1 MTRVSTLTHFLL
13 VAVLMHHG
21 QSLHTPL
28 VRNAANASVPPLR
41 NASVPPLEEKQLR
54 NSTLDDSRS
63 SIASMIEEEE
73 EEKEEG
79 IEEEEEKE
87 ESIASSTKAK
97 SATKGPMIIP
107 LRRETVPVTRRGKVV
122 SFRTSYSGMISV
134 GMPVQQMFRVV
145 FDTGSGYLVLPSAE
159 CGSEACEPHAKYK
172 KSLSETAVAVNV
184 NGKEVLPGRK
194 GDVITISYGTGTIK
208 GESVKEKAC
217 FSHATNGDH
226 TVADEDR
233 QWEHSPCFP
242 MTAIMAVEMSTVPF
256 KNFGFDGIMGMGLSA
271 LSLSTEYSFLG
282 MLTKSGIFSEN
293 HFGVFLTDGE
303 DGSQGELAFGGH
315 NKERLLDPQS
325 PLSWTPVIHADQG
338 YWLVKVVAFRVGG
351 ETLDFCKDGGC
362 KAVMDTGTS
371 HLGIPQPFDLDVVKM
386 LTVAAGEMLDCRLA
400 DLPPIEIELPGVN
413 LTIHPDTYM
422 RRLPLREDVNVDARR
437 DVDPVQKGTE
447 GAEVTTTTTT
457 TPAEIDHDKIDYVPG
472 SVKRYCRPRMIPVTM
487 PEPLGPKM
495 FILGEPVLH
504 RYYTLFDWATP
515 QVGFGLAN
523 SRVNKVDM
531 RKQSDRIGELPKD
544 VDVYLMQREVN
555 TTCPSRDV
563 CSATGS
569 PTDSESDEVSA
580 LQMVIIVTKRVASM

>member
-1 MTRVSTLTHFLL
+1 MAPMKMMDVTHVPIVTRILL
-13 VAVLMHHG
+13 AALLMHTG
-21 QSLHTPL
+21 QSLNH
-28 VRNAANASVPPLR
+28 VR
-41 NASVPPLEEKQLR
+41 QLLP
-54 NSTLDDSRS
+54 NKTLDNP
-63 SIASMIEEEE
+63 
-73 EEKEEG
+73 G
-79 IEEEEEKE
+79 
-87 ESIASSTKAK
+87 SSTESMMETGLPKRQSEEFTDGKDGMIK
-97 SATKGPMIIP
+97 SVKGSRNGPMIIP
-107 LRRETVPVTRRGKVV
+107 LRRESVPILRRGKVV
-122 SFRTSYSGMISV
+122 SFRTSYSGMISI
-134 GMPVQQMFRVV
+134 GRPTPQMFRVV
-145 FDTGSGYLVLPSAE
+145 FDTGSGYLVLPSVE
-159 CGSEACEPHAKYK
+159 CGSEACEPHRKYNK
-172 KSLSETAVAVNV
+172 ALSTTAVSINV
-184 NGKEVLPGRK
+184 NGRPVLPGRK
-194 GDVITISYGTGTIK
+194 GDVITISYGTGEIK
-208 GESVKEKAC
+208 GESVYENVC
-217 FSHATNGDH
+217 FTHATDGDH
-226 TVADEDR
+226 TVADDER

-242 MTAIMAVEMSTVPF
+242 MHAVMAVEMSTVPF

-271 LSLSTEYSFLG
+271 LSLSTQYSFLG
-282 MLTKSGIFSEN
+282 MMTRSGQFSEN

-303 DGSQGELAFGGH
+303 DGSQSELAFGGH
-315 NKERLLDPQS
+315 NKERLIDPKS
-325 PLSWTPVIHADQG
+325 PLSWTPVIHADEG
-338 YWLVKVVAFRVGG
+338 YWVVKVVAFRVGG
-351 ETLDFCKDGGC
+351 QTLDFCKDGGC
-362 KAVMDTGTS
+362 KAIMDTGTS
-371 HLGIPQPFDLDVVKM
+371 HLGIPQPYDLDVVKM

-422 RRLPLREDVNVDARR
+422 RRLPLREDVNVDKKR
-437 DVDPVQKGTE
+437 DVDPVPNGTE
-447 GAEVTTTTTT
+447 GAAEVTTTTTT
-457 TPAEIDHDKIDYVPG
+457 TKAEIDHDSIDYVPG

>member
-1 MTRVSTLTHFLL
+1 MAFSATMKFFVIS
-13 VAVLMHHG
+13 VAL
-21 QSLHTPL
+21 QLPSI
-28 VRNAANASVPPLR
+28 RSVFWDWSPILR
-41 NASVPPLEEKQLR
+41 NETPVKESAD
-54 NSTLDDSRS
+54 STIS
-63 SIASMIEEEE
+63 SPRT
-73 EEKEEG
+73 
-79 IEEEEEKE
+79 
-87 ESIASSTKAK
+87 TK
-97 SATKGPMIIP
+97 PMIIP
-107 LRRETVPVTRRGKVV
+107 LRRETVPVKRKGKVV
-122 SFRTSYSGMISV
+122 SFKTSYSGMISV
-134 GMPVQQMFRVV
+134 GSPAQMFRVV
-145 FDTGSGYLVLPSAE
+145 FDTGSGHMVLPAVE
-159 CGSEACEPHAKYK
+159 CGSESCLVHKRYDK
-172 KSLSETAVAVNV
+172 RLSSSAVAINQDGNEANSGMIDRV
-184 NGKEVLPGRK
+184 
-194 GDVITISYGTGTIK
+194 TISYGTGTIK
-208 GESVKEKAC
+208 GEFVRESVC
-217 FSHATNGDH
+217 LSHAIDGDASL
-226 TVADEDR
+226 ADADR
-233 QWEHSPCFP
+233 TWEHRPCIP
-242 MTAIMAVEMSTVPF
+242 LQTVMAIEMSTLPF
-256 KNFGFDGIMGMGLSA
+256 KHFGFDGIMGMGLSA
-271 LSLSTEYSFLG
+271 LSLSTQYSFLG
-282 MLTKSGIFSEN
+282 MMTRSGQFSEN

-303 DGSQGELAFGGH
+303 DGSQSELAFGGH
-315 NKERLLDPQS
+315 NEERLIDPKS
-325 PLSWTPVIHADQG
+325 PLSWTPVIHADEG
-338 YWLVKVVAFRVGG
+338 YWVVKVVAFRVGG
-351 ETLDFCKDGGC
+351 QTLDFCKDGGC
-362 KAVMDTGTS
+362 KAIMDTGTS
-371 HLGIPQPFDLDVVKM
+371 HLGIPQPYDLDVVKM

-422 RRLPLREDVNVDARR
+422 RRLPLREDVNVDAKR